1 MELVKQ
7 EAHMGPAELR
17 RLLEEYGLAVNKGLG
32 QNFLVDEGILCDI
45 VSAAGVTAKDT
56 VLEIG
61 PGPGVLTEKLLEAAG
76 SVIAVELDKGMCRLL
91 EERFGT
97 DGGTQKSSGERRAPE
112 AAKIETLVG
121 GGKLRILHGDILK
134 LDPEELYRDAGSPGG
149 GLKVAANLPYYVTTP
164 VIMHLLQKRE
174 LFQSITVMVQK
185 EVAERMEAK
194 PGSKSYGALSLAVQ
208 YAAKIRLDFTVPPSA
223 FYPMPKVTS
232 AVVTLTPYEKPPV
245 YAASEENLFRLIR
258 AAFGQRRKMLVNAAA
273 GVDITPKSGK
283 PRENMAGITA
293 NGSTHPESVVDITR
307 DYKKPQESKVDIT
320 PESNKP
326 RENMGDIT
334 ANGPTHPESVVDIN
348 QGNQKLQNM
357 AVDITQKNPSS
368 RETAI
373 TPQKTTKPALEQALI
388 RLGLDPKIRGEE
400 LSLEQFAALSN
411 ILTDGFPGHQESA
424 TIVP

>member
-1 MELVKQ
+1 MEPVKQ

-17 RLLEEYGLAVNKGLG
+17 KLLEEYGLAVNKGLG
-32 QNFLVDEGILCDI
+32 QNFLTDNGILENIAD
-45 VSAAGVTAKDT
+45 AAEISPEDT

-61 PGPGVLTEKLLEAAG
+61 PGPGVLTEVLLSRAN
-76 SVIAVELDKGMCRLL
+76 SVMAVELDKGMCRLL
-91 EERFGT
+91 EGRFAGNER
-97 DGGTQKSSGERRAPE
+97 
-112 AAKIETLVG
+112 
-121 GGKLRILHGDILK
+121 LRILHGDILK
-134 LDPEELYRDAGSPGG
+134 LDLEALCREAGAPEN

-174 LFQSITVMVQK
+174 LFRSITVMVQK

-245 YAASEENLFRLIR
+245 NAASEENLFRLIR

-273 GVDITPKSGK
+273 GVDITLKDKKS
-283 PRENMAGITA
+283 REDM
-293 NGSTHPESVVDITR
+293 
-307 DYKKPQESKVDIT
+307 VDIT
-320 PESNKP
+320 PKSDKP
-326 RENMGDIT
+326 REKMAGIT
-334 ANGPTHPESVVDIN
+334 ANGPTHPESAVDIN
-348 QGNQKLQNM
+348 QGNQKLQNKT
-357 AVDITQKNPSS
+357 VDITQKNPSS

-411 ILTDGFPGHQESA
+411 LLSESFSGHQESA